1 MRRGTSL
8 VGLLLWSAGGALL
21 GLGAGL
27 LASETIGEAGPAR
40 LRGAIQARRPRR
52 ALWRT
57 GHLARLV
64 RHALRTDPALA
75 ALPLEVLPVSARTV
89 ELHGWVATRHERTH
103 AARVARGIPG
113 LESIIN
119 CILVHG
125 EDDTVHFE
133 DTTASA

>member
-1 MRRGTSL
+1 MVR
-8 VGLLLWSAGGALL
+8 
-21 GLGAGL
+21 
-27 LASETIGEAGPAR
+27 
-40 LRGAIQARRPRR
+40 ARRPRR

-57 GHLARLV
+57 GQLARLV
-64 RHALRTDPALA
+64 RHALRTDAALA

-89 ELHGWVATRHERTH
+89 ELHGWVTTRHERAH

-113 LESIIN
+113 LESVIN

-125 EDDTVHFE
+125 EDDTAHLE